1 MAPYHHHAV
10 STLAAIAVGV
20 YITYRVSRHHF
31 RHTSGQQ
38 EEVATLETSKRL
50 QAQAEKA
57 SAELKARADRLH
69 LVVTVLALDMERD
82 GLLTG
87 VERDE
92 RGLLK
97 GVPQVVY
104 PARCD
109 EPEDG
114 QRTPPSR
121 TRVACCDPV
130 LHMYSPS
137 AVGRGVWT
145 NVWFLLTQPQA
156 ALVAADTWCIAP
168 VLCRL

>member
-1 MAPYHHHAV
+1 VGNVGWTFITTGAV
-10 STLAAIAVGV
+10 RTLAGIAVGV

-31 RHTSGQQ
+31 RRRASDQQ
-38 EEVATLETSKRL
+38 EEVATLETSNRL

-104 PARCD
+104 PAAGGN

-121 TRVACCDPV
+121 PKVA
-130 LHMYSPS
+130 
-137 AVGRGVWT
+137 R
-145 NVWFLLTQPQA
+145 
-156 ALVAADTWCIAP
+156 
-168 VLCRL
+168 